1 MKQIFTVA
9 MLTALLA
16 ACKKDQYYL
25 YNDSARLQFGPSPDR
40 IYTASFEMA
49 DTAKPFTFY
58 YEPAATTQDTV
69 FFDIYA
75 IGGVS
80 GKDRPFTIEQVTV
93 TGAENA
99 VPGVHYKAFSDP
111 SLKDMYQIRAGE
123 VHRSIPVILLR
134 DPSLK
139 SKNVKLQIAVKANEH
154 FLPGEVRK
162 LWRRVELT
170 DMLSQPAAW
179 NASAAQYYWGKYSRV
194 KHSFMIEQT
203 GEKWDQEFL
212 LNINTDF
219 ALLTF
224 WKLKMRT
231 LLTDYNNAHPGAPL
245 MDETGEPVVFP

>member
-1 MKQIFTVA
+1 MKQILTVA

-25 YNDSARLQFGPSPDR
+25 YNDAARLQFGPAVDR

-49 DTAKPFTFY
+49 DTVKPFTFY
-58 YEPAATTQDTV
+58 YEPASVTQDTV

-75 IGGVS
+75 IGGIS
-80 GKDRPFTIEQVTV
+80 GKDRPFTLEQVTV
-93 TGAENA
+93 AGAGNA

-111 SLKDMYQIRAGE
+111 SLKDVYLIKAGE
-123 VHRSIPVILLR
+123 VHHSIPIILLR

-139 SKNVKLQIAVKANEH
+139 NKSVSLQIQVKANEH
-154 FLPGEVRK
+154 FLLGESRK
-162 LWRRVELT
+162 LWRRVDFT

-179 NASAAQYYWGKYSRV
+179 NASAVQFSWGKYSRV

-212 LNINTDF
+212 LNVNTDF

-224 WKLKMRT
+224 WRLKLRT
-231 LLTDYNNAHPGAPL
+231 LLTDYNNAHPGMPL
-245 MDETGEPVVFP
+245 KDESGEAVVFP